1 MSNDTKALAERVI
14 RAFEARDIDS
24 VSALLADDIRLEDV
38 PLGAHVGK
46 HAAVE
51 KITDFFGKASAY
63 RWERHRVV
71 TQDDTAIVER
81 TSHIAL
87 GGKEIKLPMLVILEF
102 DANGKLSLFKDY
114 FDLKTL
120 EQQLA

>member
-1 MSNDTKALAERVI
+1 MSHDTKKLAEHVI

-24 VSALLADDIRLEDV
+24 VSALLADDVRLEDV

-46 HAAVE
+46 HAVVE

-63 RWERHRVV
+63 RWDQPRVIA
-71 TQDDTAIVER
+71 QDNTAIVER

-87 GGKEIKLPMLVILEF
+87 GGKEIRLPMVVILEF
-102 DANGKLSLFKDY
+102 DANGKLTLFKDY